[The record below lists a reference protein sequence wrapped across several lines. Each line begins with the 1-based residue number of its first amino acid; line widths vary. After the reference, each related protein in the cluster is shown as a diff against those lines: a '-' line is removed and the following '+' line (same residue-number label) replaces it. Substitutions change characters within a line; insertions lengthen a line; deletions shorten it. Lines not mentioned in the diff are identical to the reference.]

1 MAVYKIKWSNLLN
14 LAELEFLPEAPK
26 QLSITDEVTQSISW
40 LTACTLHD
48 RKLLRC
54 DENGVLLV
62 GYPWN
67 NLIEVETDELLPQST
82 VPDTF
87 TATVPNKGVLVASS
101 TQLVKLSFVRF
112 AGGDIEDVY
121 IPSNNLY
128 WFGHQVYTVTVTT
141 VPATGGSTSRVA
153 VTAFN

>member
-14 LAELEFLPEAPK
+14 LSELEFLPEAPK

-67 NLIEVETDELLPQST
+67 NLIEVQTDELLAQST

-101 TQLVKLSFVRF
+101 TQMIKLSFVRF

-121 IPSNNLY
+121 IPANYLY
-128 WFGHQVYTVTVTT
+128 WFGHSTYSVTATT
-141 VPATGGSTSRVA
+141 VPATGGATSRVA